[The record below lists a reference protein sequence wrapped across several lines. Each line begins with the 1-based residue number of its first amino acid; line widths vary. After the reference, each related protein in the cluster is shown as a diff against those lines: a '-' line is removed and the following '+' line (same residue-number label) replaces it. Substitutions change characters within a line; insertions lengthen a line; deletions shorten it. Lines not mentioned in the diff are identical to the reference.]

1 LRRSALLG
9 ILGGLFG
16 LLIAIVEIILA
27 AVMGQGILSA
37 GAAGITSSQISLVYG
52 LGAVTMVGS
61 VLGIAGGVTRARR
74 GGVVMIF
81 GGVLTLIGASLLGA
95 LSFVLLTVG
104 GVLAL
109 RQKSVES
116 EMSVPMSAPPQP
128 APPAPAAASKF
139 CTSCG
144 TRISPTAAFCYN
156 CGTKQL

>member
-1 LRRSALLG
+1 LRSSSLLG
-9 ILGGLFG
+9 ILGGIFG
-16 LLIAIVEIILA
+16 LLIAAVEIILA
-27 AVMGQGILSA
+27 AVIGQGILSV
-37 GAAGITSSQISLVYG
+37 GSGISSSQISLVYG

-81 GGVLTLIGASLLGA
+81 GGILTLIGASLLGA

-109 RQKSVES
+109 RQKSPEE
-116 EMSVPMSAPPQP
+116 EMSVPTSAPLQSAPPSS
-128 APPAPAAASKF
+128 ATASKF
-139 CTSCG
+139 CTNCG
-144 TRISPTAAFCYN
+144 TAISPTAPFCYN